1 MKITV
6 ENKEIIN
13 PKSISVHDG
22 IIEKFEYHYTERICN
37 IEILNDCW
45 NIRQTFCI
53 KNIILMYQQNCE
65 FWGCSPH
72 VHCWCYDKKQP
83 FLKQLWIK
91 QKSDKQFR
99 FSLLEENPDIYFE
112 HYFQFISGN
121 EILFICEEVEFYQYP
136 YFKDKEV

>member
-53 KNIILMYQQNCE
+53 K
-65 FWGCSPH
+65 
-72 VHCWCYDKKQP
+72 
-83 FLKQLWIK
+83 
-91 QKSDKQFR
+91 
-99 FSLLEENPDIYFE
+99 
-112 HYFQFISGN
+112 
-121 EILFICEEVEFYQYP
+121 ILF
-136 YFKDKEV
+136 

>member
-13 PKSISVHDG
+13 PKNISVHDG
-22 IIEKFEYHYTERICN
+22 IIEKFEYNYLERICN

-53 KNIILMYQQNCE
+53 KNIILMHQQNCE

-72 VHCWCYDKKQP
+72 VHCWCYDEGQP

-99 FSLLEENPDIYFE
+99 FSLLAENQDIYFE

-121 EILFICEEVEFYQYP
+121 EIHFICEEVEFHEYP
-136 YFKDKEV
+136 YYKDKED

>member
-13 PKSISVHDG
+13 PKNISVHDG
-22 IIEKFEYHYTERICN
+22 IIEKFEYNYLERICN

-53 KNIILMYQQNCE
+53 KNIILMHQQNCE

-72 VHCWCYDKKQP
+72 VHCWCYDEGQP

-91 QKSDKQFR
+91 QKSDKQFER
-99 FSLLEENPDIYFE
+99 T
-112 HYFQFISGN
+112 
-121 EILFICEEVEFYQYP
+121 EEVLRRSALSQGMMIETAFSS
-136 YFKDKEV
+136 ET